1 MPVTH
6 RLLSARRVPAPLLF
20 VVGGGS
26 MYVGAAAAVWLF
38 DEVNPAAVAWLRQL
52 GAALVLLAWRR
63 PGRHAWRGRMFW
75 LAAVFGLVTAG
86 MNVVFYEAIARLPL
100 GTGVA
105 LEFVGPVLVAAVG
118 SRTWRDLLA
127 LLLVAGGV
135 VLIADV
141 RWSGSTLGVVF
152 ALAAAVLWAGYIV
165 LGSRVANIGLGVDGL
180 AVGFA
185 VATVAFSP
193 LALGTGPV
201 WTSPRMLLLGLAA
214 GVLSTVVPYVLDQI
228 VLRRTGQA
236 AFALLLSLLPVT
248 ATVVGLLLLRQV
260 PSLPEALG
268 ILAVVAGLATRSREH
283 RTRTHQEPEPL

>member
-1 MPVTH
+1 
-6 RLLSARRVPAPLLF
+6 
-20 VVGGGS
+20 

-63 PGRHAWRGRMFW
+63 PGRHVWRGRVFW

-86 MNVVFYEAIARLPL
+86 MNIAFYEAIARLPL
-100 GTGVA
+100 GTSVA

-118 SRTWRDLLA
+118 SHTRRDLLA

-141 RWSGSTLGVVF
+141 RLPGSTLGVVF
-152 ALAAAVLWAGYIV
+152 ALTAAVLWAGYIV
-165 LGSRVANIGLGVDGL
+165 LGSRIANIGLGVDGL

-185 VATVAFSP
+185 VATVVLSP

-201 WTSPRMLLLGLAA
+201 WTSPRLLVLGLAA
-214 GVLSTVVPYVLDQI
+214 GVLSTAVPYVLDQI

-248 ATVVGLLLLRQV
+248 ATIVGLVALAQV

-268 ILAVVAGLATRSREH
+268 ILAVVAGLATRSRE
-283 RTRTHQEPEPL
+283 RRARTHQEPAPL